1 MVGLCWTVGL
11 AGLYFFFLGWLFI
24 YCSASLLD
32 SLGPLLVGLR
42 CFLWALLGPF
52 SGPLLDFFFGFLW
65 ACNWSSTWAF
75 FFPIWAVFLG
85 FSLGLFWAY
94 FLGRFAR
101 FSGLLWTFSG
111 PFIWAIFAVIS
122 GLLWTFLG
130 LSFGP
135 SSLGILGSIFGR
147 HVLGH
152 SCWISLDQ
160 PLSYFDVNF
169 QVCDSAGIIFGL
181 LVHLIFPLTSNS
193 FWLGI
198 HFCWAFI

>member
-1 MVGLCWTVGL
+1 MLDGWPGWSLFFLSGLVIHLLFGL
-11 AGLYFFFLGWLFI
+11 FAGLSWAPLGWIEVLP
-24 YCSASLLD
+24 
-32 SLGPLLVGLR
+32 LGLVGTI
-42 CFLWALLGPF
+42 FWAFAGL
-52 SGPLLDFFFGFLW
+52 FFGFLW